1 MKKIL
6 VSVMSIGCALSIFA
20 DAFDYDA
27 KLKLAEKG
35 DAVAQNEIGE
45 YYADGGGGKFSPR
58 YMTAFAWWEKAAGN
72 GVKRNGPKAVAY
84 WLEAAKRGDPEAQ
97 YLMGQAYSGGISVLP
112 DVNTAVFWWDKAAKQ
127 NHPKAQFCLA
137 FAYAKGQGVR
147 ERDPQKAFELWKA
160 AAEQGHLQAQVYLAL
175 CYFTGEGVKPDLA
188 KAFSIWTAA
197 ADFGNRDAMRYLGIL
212 YANGTGVK
220 KDTKRAMELFAA
232 AAKKG
237 DKEAASYYE
246 QLRLD
251 SSVPAPKSI
260 K

>member
-6 VSVMSIGCALSIFA
+6 VSVMSIGCALSVFA

-58 YMTAFAWWEKAAGN
+58 YMTAFAWWEKAAQNGNARALTNIGAAWYAGN

-137 FAYAKGQGVR
+137 LPMQRGRACASATLKRRSSFG
-147 ERDPQKAFELWKA
+147 
-160 AAEQGHLQAQVYLAL
+160 
-175 CYFTGEGVKPDLA
+175 KPPP
-188 KAFSIWTAA
+188 S
-197 ADFGNRDAMRYLGIL
+197 RGICRRKFIL
-212 YANGTGVK
+212 PSATS
-220 KDTKRAMELFAA
+220 RARA
-232 AAKKG
+232 
-237 DKEAASYYE
+237 
-246 QLRLD
+246 
-251 SSVPAPKSI
+251 
-260 K
+260 